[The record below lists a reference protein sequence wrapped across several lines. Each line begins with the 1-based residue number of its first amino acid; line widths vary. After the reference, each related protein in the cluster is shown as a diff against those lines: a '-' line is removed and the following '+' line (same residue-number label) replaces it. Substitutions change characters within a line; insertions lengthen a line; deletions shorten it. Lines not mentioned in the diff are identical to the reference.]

1 MAGVLTAH
9 RKTSTMADSAIA
21 TDLHQ
26 TSDVALNLSAKIAFN
41 LEVAVEHFAQSG
53 ELLLVQITH
62 LLSGIDRRALYYIV
76 NIVLSDSVQDR
87 ERV

>member
-1 MAGVLTAH
+1 
-9 RKTSTMADSAIA
+9 MADSAIA